1 MEAISM
7 NEDDMNKEE
16 VNHSETV
23 IKQQLIK
30 NKDGVTVA
38 KRANLTKLLTYY
50 DENLTDLF
58 MYNETTHNIEILEDR
73 KLGIHT
79 LKKVF
84 MKIVLLSR

>member
-38 KRANLTKLLTYY
+38 KRAK
-50 DENLTDLF
+50 F
-58 MYNETTHNIEILEDR
+58 
-73 KLGIHT
+73 
-79 LKKVF
+79 
-84 MKIVLLSR
+84 